1 MDIRDFLK
9 YSLFV
14 SLIVLVV
21 YTIFLFIF
29 IDKWRF
35 GFVFILS
42 TGFGFGLKFAELG
55 YAVAFRQLIKKGS
68 LMRMR
73 TLFVIFFVGTFL
85 SGIFTTLKANALFNE
100 KEKLIPNEESIGI
113 SLLIGSFVFGF
124 GMNLAGCCASGT
136 LVGVGSGNI
145 KAIVTLLFFICGSTV
160 AMTNSIYNG
169 YTKLPKFKNPTTIPF
184 YVNLVILLILIV
196 ITYIID
202 YLKITKL
209 KKKVDDSDLVYLI
222 NRFKTPVN
230 SDQLSDNTKLEEK
243 GKDFFKKLFFS
254 IFLGTIIGLFYLCCG
269 SMIGISGIFAI
280 IGGNFLRDLGINTN
294 SWDSFQNT
302 LTRNYFNK
310 NIFNSDIYIMI
321 GAFIAASI
329 KKNFGLEQCK
339 TFIFYIKAVFGGFLM
354 GIGAKMSYGC
364 NIGAMTSGI
373 CSSSLYGYIWM
384 IFCTLGVFVSI
395 LLCTLIGIED
405 EKKPKEEK
413 PKEEKPEDEKP
424 ENEKPEDEKPE
435 DEKKER
441 LTDDSKENFKIN
453 VV

>member
-1 MDIRDFLK
+1 MDIHNFLK
-9 YSLFV
+9 YSIYV
-14 SLIVLVV
+14 SLFILVV
-21 YTIFLFIF
+21 YTTFLFIF

-42 TGFGFGLKFAELG
+42 TGFGFGLKFADLG

-85 SGIFTTLKANALFNE
+85 SGLFTTLKVNALFKENE
-100 KEKLIPNEESIGI
+100 QVIPNEESIGV

-136 LVGVGSGNI
+136 LVGVGSGSI

-160 AMTNSIYNG
+160 AMTNGIYNG
-169 YTKLPKFKNPTTIPF
+169 YTKLPKFKEPTTIPF
-184 YVNLVILLILIV
+184 YVNLILLLVLLV

-202 YLKITKL
+202 YLKIKKF
-209 KKKVDDSDLVYLI
+209 KKKVDDSDFVYLS
-222 NRFKTPVN
+222 NLFKITVD
-230 SDQLSDNTKLEEK
+230 SDQLLDNTKPEEK
-243 GKDFFKKLFFS
+243 RKDFFKKLLFS

-280 IGGNFLRDLGINTN
+280 VGGNFLRDLGIHTN
-294 SWDSFQNT
+294 NWDSFNHT
-302 LTRNYFNK
+302 LTRDYFNK

-329 KKNFGLEQCK
+329 RLNFGLEQCK
-339 TFIFYIKAVFGGFLM
+339 NFIFYIKAVFGGFFM
-354 GIGAKMSYGC
+354 GLGAKMSYGC

-384 IFCTLGVFVSI
+384 IFCTLGVFASI
-395 LLCTLIGIED
+395 LLCTIIGIED
-405 EKKPKEEK
+405 EKPKDEK
-413 PKEEKPEDEKP
+413 PKDEELKEDEP
-424 ENEKPEDEKPE
+424 I
-435 DEKKER
+435 DEKKDK
-441 LTDDSKENFKIN
+441 LTDDSQENSKIE

>member
-1 MDIRDFLK
+1 MEINDFLK

-14 SLIVLVV
+14 SLFVLVV

-29 IDKWRF
+29 VDKWRF

-42 TGFGFGLKFAELG
+42 TGFGFGLKYAELG

-85 SGIFTTLKANALFNE
+85 SGIFTELEANALFD
-100 KEKLIPNEESIGI
+100 KKQQLIPNEESIGI

-145 KAIVTLLFFICGSTV
+145 KAIVTFLFFICGSTV
-160 AMTNSIYNG
+160 AMTNSIYDG
-169 YTKLPKFKNPTTIPF
+169 YTDLPKFDKPTTIPF
-184 YVNLVILLILIV
+184 YVNLIIILVLIL

-202 YLKITKL
+202 YLKIKKL
-209 KKKVDDSDLVYLI
+209 KKKVDDSDFVYLI
-222 NRFKTPVN
+222 NRFKIPIN
-230 SDQLSDNTKLEEK
+230 SDQLLDNTKLKEK
-243 GKDFFKKLFFS
+243 GKDFFTKLIFS
-254 IFLGTIIGLFYLCCG
+254 IFLGIIIGFFYLCCG
-269 SMIGISGIFAI
+269 SMIGISGIFAV
-280 IGGNFLRDLGINTN
+280 IGANFLRDFGIKANR
-294 SWDSFQNT
+294 WHSFNNT
-302 LTRNYFNK
+302 LNRDYFNK
-310 NIFNSDIYIMI
+310 NIFNSDFYIMI
-321 GAFIAASI
+321 GAFIAASVH
-329 KKNFGLEQCK
+329 KNFGLEQCK
-339 TFIFYIKAVFGGFLM
+339 NIIFYIKAVLGGFLM

-373 CSSSLYGYIWM
+373 CSSSLHGYIWM

-405 EKKPKEEK
+405 EKPKC
-413 PKEEKPEDEKP
+413 EKPEDEKP
-424 ENEKPEDEKPE
+424 KDEKPE
-435 DEKKER
+435 DEIKIQ
-441 LTDDSKENFKIN
+441 LTDDSQENL
-453 VV
+453 